1 MKRVIALLLAAVMVF
16 ALCAC
21 SNSGDNGETKATSLI
36 LTTGS
41 ETGTYFAVGGDIA
54 QLASTKDGL
63 SITSIAG
70 KGSQANIE
78 ALEAGTAQLGFVQSD
93 VMSYAYSGTKTFDAK
108 VEGFST
114 VAALYMEQ
122 VQIVTMNPEIK
133 TVADLKGKT
142 VSVGEA
148 GSGVYF
154 NALDVLAAY
163 DMTLDD
169 IKAEKLSFTDSA
181 DNLKDGK
188 IDAAFIVA
196 GAPTTAISDLSV
208 SGQVYLVGFDDEHID
223 KLVAECPYYSKNV
236 IAKDVY
242 GTPEDV
248 TTVAIAAVI
257 IARDDVPADA
267 VKTLLSA
274 IFDDTDSLTHAK
286 KAEFNL
292 EFASSITDVPYHA
305 GAVSYFADKGIE
317 VAGK

>member
-1 MKRVIALLLAAVMVF
+1 MKRIIAMALCLMMVF

-21 SNSGDNGETKATSLI
+21 GNGGEKTSLVF
-36 LTTGS
+36 TTGS
-41 ETGTYFAVGGDIA
+41 ETGTYFAVGGDIS

-63 SITSIAG
+63 SITAIAG

-78 ALEAGTAQLGFVQSD
+78 ALAAGTAQLGLVQSD
-93 VMSYAYSGTKTFDAK
+93 VMSYAYSGTKTFTEK

-122 VQIVTMNPEIK
+122 VQIVTMDPDIK

-142 VSVGEA
+142 VSIGEA

-163 DMTLDD
+163 DMTEAD

-196 GAPTTAISDLSV
+196 GAPTTAITDLSV
-208 SGQVYLVGFDDEHID
+208 GGQVYLVGFDQEHID
-223 KLVAECPYYSKNV
+223 KLIAMSPYYSSYT
-236 IAKDVY
+236 ISKDTY
-242 GTPEDV
+242 GMPEDV

-257 IARDDVPADA
+257 IARNDVPDAA
-267 VKTLLSA
+267 VKTLCET
-274 IFDDTDSLTHAK
+274 IFDDTANLTHGK

-292 EFASSITDVPYHA
+292 DFGSSISDVPYHP
-305 GAVSYFADKGIE
+305 GAAAYFADKGIT
-317 VAGK
+317 VAK

>member
-1 MKRVIALLLAAVMVF
+1 MKRILAMALCLMMVF

-21 SNSGDNGETKATSLI
+21 GAGGGDKTSLI
-36 LTTGS
+36 FTTGS
-41 ETGTYFAVGGDIA
+41 ETGTYFAVGGDIS

-63 SITSIAG
+63 TVTAIAG

-78 ALEAGTAQLGFVQSD
+78 ALAAGTAQLGLVQSD
-93 VMSYAYSGTKTFDAK
+93 VMSYAYSGTKTFTEK

-122 VQIVTMNPEIK
+122 VQIVTMDPDIK

-142 VSVGEA
+142 VSIGES

-163 DMTLDD
+163 DMTEAD
-169 IKAEKLSFTDSA
+169 IKAEKLSFSDSA

-196 GAPTTAISDLSV
+196 GAPTNAITDLSV
-208 SGQVYLVGFDDEHID
+208 GGQVYLVGFDQEHVD
-223 KLVAECPYYSKNV
+223 KLIAMSPYYSSYTIK
-236 IAKDVY
+236 KDTY
-242 GTPEDV
+242 NLPEDV

-257 IARDDVPADA
+257 IARDDVPEDA
-267 VKTLLSA
+267 IKTLCST
-274 IFDDTDSLTHAK
+274 IFDDIGNLTHAK

-292 EFASSITDVPYHA
+292 EFASSITDVPYHP
-305 GAVSYFADKGIE
+305 GAAAFFADKGIT
-317 VAGK
+317 VNK